1 MIAPFTKAL
10 NHRQI
15 LTLGRDSAVGPQEL
29 TCSLVRY
36 HRLLQSFSE
45 ATMPAMQTRNPVSSA
60 NIMGHPMHP
69 ILITLPI
76 GLFVA
81 VALFDL
87 IFWQTGTE
95 MWATGALWLLGAG
108 LIAAALAAVTG
119 LIDFLG
125 DRRIRA
131 LGDAWQH
138 AIGNVIMVL
147 IQLFSFYQRY
157 RYGTSAVVPLGL
169 ILSLVAVC
177 ILLFTGW
184 KGGEMVFR
192 HRVAV
197 YDEPRP

>member
-1 MIAPFTKAL
+1 MAP
-10 NHRQI
+10 
-15 LTLGRDSAVGPQEL
+15 
-29 TCSLVRY
+29 
-36 HRLLQSFSE
+36 
-45 ATMPAMQTRNPVSSA
+45 MQTRNPVSSA
-60 NIMGHPMHP
+60 NVMGHPMHP

-81 VALFDL
+81 TFIFDL
-87 IFWQTGTE
+87 IFWQTGNQVF
-95 MWATGALWLLGAG
+95 ATGALWLLGAG
-108 LIAAALAAVTG
+108 LIGAALAAITG

-138 AIGNVIMVL
+138 AIGNVILVVV
-147 IQLFSFYQRY
+147 QLFSFYQRY

-169 ILSLVAVC
+169 SLSVVAVC
-177 ILLFTGW
+177 LMGFTGW

>member
-1 MIAPFTKAL
+1 
-10 NHRQI
+10 
-15 LTLGRDSAVGPQEL
+15 
-29 TCSLVRY
+29 
-36 HRLLQSFSE
+36 
-45 ATMPAMQTRNPVSSA
+45 
-60 NIMGHPMHP
+60 MGHPIHP

-81 VALFDL
+81 TLLFDL
-87 IFWQTGTE
+87 VFWQTGSE
-95 MWATGALWLLGAG
+95 AFATGALWLLGAG
-108 LIAAALAAVTG
+108 LIAAAAAAVTG

-138 AIGNVIMVL
+138 AIGNVILVL
-147 IQLFSFYQRY
+147 VQLFSFYQRY

-169 ILSLVAVC
+169 ILSFVAVC

-197 YDEPRP
+197 YDEPRQ

>member
-1 MIAPFTKAL
+1 M
-10 NHRQI
+10 
-15 LTLGRDSAVGPQEL
+15 
-29 TCSLVRY
+29 
-36 HRLLQSFSE
+36 
-45 ATMPAMQTRNPVSSA
+45 ATMHTRNPVSSA
-60 NIMGHPMHP
+60 NIMGHPIHP

-81 VALFDL
+81 VLLFDL
-87 IFWQTGTE
+87 IFWRTAEE
-95 MWATGALWLLGAG
+95 MWARGALWLLGAG
-108 LIAAALAAVTG
+108 LVAAALAAVAGVT
-119 LIDFLG
+119 DFLG

-157 RYGTSAVVPLGL
+157 RYGASAVVPLGL

>member
-1 MIAPFTKAL
+1 
-10 NHRQI
+10 
-15 LTLGRDSAVGPQEL
+15 
-29 TCSLVRY
+29 
-36 HRLLQSFSE
+36 
-45 ATMPAMQTRNPVSSA
+45 MPAMQTRNPVSSA
-60 NIMGHPMHP
+60 NVAGHPMHP

-81 VALFDL
+81 VLLLDL
-87 IFWQTGTE
+87 IFWQTGDRAF
-95 MWATGALWLLGAG
+95 ATGAFWLLGAG
-108 LIAAALAAVTG
+108 LIAAALAAITG

-138 AIGNVIMVL
+138 AIGNVILVL
-147 IQLFSFYQRY
+147 VQLFSFYQRY
-157 RYGTSAVVPLGL
+157 RYGASAVVPLGL
-169 ILSLVAVC
+169 SLSLIAVL
-177 ILLFTGW
+177 IMLFTGW